1 MSYGTNLAVD
11 GILVSPLVVKDLRRK
26 GGNMIGAI
34 AGDIIGSVYEHHNIT
49 RTDFPLFDSH
59 CRFTDDTVLTVAVA
73 DCLLHGKEYAET
85 FREYFQRYPYAG
97 YGGGFRRWA
106 GSPRRGPYNSIGNGS
121 AMRVSPVGW
130 AFESL
135 DEVLAEAKRS
145 AEVTHNHPE
154 GIKGAQAV
162 ASAIFLARTGSSKE
176 EIAAFITE
184 TFGYRLDESI
194 DEIRKYYRF
203 DVTCPGSVPQAIRA
217 FLESRGYEDAIRKAI
232 SIGGDSDTIACIT
245 GGIAE
250 AFYGGVPREITNY
263 ALKRLDDALRE
274 VVIEFQGKFMR
285 DLRVKMG

>member
-1 MSYGTNLAVD
+1 
-11 GILVSPLVVKDLRRK
+11 
-26 GGNMIGAI
+26 MIGAI

-49 RTDFPLFDSH
+49 ITDFPLFDSH

-73 DCLLHGKEYAET
+73 DCLLHGKDYAQT

-97 YGGGFRRWA
+97 YGSGFRHWA
-106 GSPRRGPYNSIGNGS
+106 QGPAKGPYYSLGNGS

-130 AFESL
+130 AFNSL
-135 DEVLAEAKRS
+135 EEVLAEAKRS

-162 ASAIFLARTGSSKE
+162 ASAIFLARTGYSRE
-176 EIAAFITE
+176 GIAAFITK
-184 TFGYRLDESI
+184 TFGYRLDEPI
-194 DEIRKYYRF
+194 DEIRKHYTF

-217 FLESRGYEDAIRKAI
+217 FLESEGYEDAVRKAI

-250 AFYGGVPREITNY
+250 AFYGGVPEEVASF
-263 ALKRLDDALRE
+263 ALKRLDNALRG
-274 VVIEFQGKFMR
+274 VVIEFCGAPI
-285 DLRVKMG
+285 